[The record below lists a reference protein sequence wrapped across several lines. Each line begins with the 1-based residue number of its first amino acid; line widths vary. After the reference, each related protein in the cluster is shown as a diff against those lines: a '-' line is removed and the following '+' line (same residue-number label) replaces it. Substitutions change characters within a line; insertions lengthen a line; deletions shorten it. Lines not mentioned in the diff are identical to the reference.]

1 MSDELAFA
9 SATEL
14 ARLVRTRAVSPVE
27 LTELYLDRI
36 ARLDGRI
43 NAFVTVDAA
52 GARAGAK
59 AAEERVTDGT
69 ALPPFLGVPI
79 AVKDL
84 HLTEGLPTTFGCR
97 SLAHF
102 VPTFDEE
109 CVARIK
115 RAGFVVLGKTNV
127 PEFGTVPYTE
137 SLLHG
142 PCRNPWDV
150 SRTAGGSSGGA
161 AASVAAGLTPLAH
174 GSDGGGSIR
183 IPASNCGLFGLKPA
197 RGRISAAPLFGDRLA
212 GLSTA
217 GPITRHTADAAG
229 LLDVM
234 EGYATG
240 DPSWAPP
247 PARPFA
253 REVEVEPGPLR
264 LGVVTEWPFGT
275 FEREPLA
282 ALEGA
287 TRLLDSL
294 GHHLEPVTLPLSE
307 GFRDDFEVVWAAGL
321 AALPVDP
328 ARLEPFN
335 RLLFDLGTTCS
346 AARLLQAV
354 NGLQV
359 TARAVIGATA
369 HLDGVL
375 SPTLAAEPLSIGAFA
390 ERPVDELFDANAA
403 YVGLAPLANV
413 TGEPSMNLP
422 LHRSPAGLPVGV
434 MVTGRPA
441 DEVTLLRL
449 AAQVERAVDWT
460 ADRPAVRQSADTSY
474 EPSVRT
480 VRVTESTAEHP
491 NVEENT

>member
-1 MSDELAFA
+1 MSDDLAFT

-14 ARLVRTRAVSPVE
+14 ARLVRTREVSPVE

-36 ARLDGRI
+36 ARLDGRL

-59 AAEERVTDGT
+59 AAEERVTDGD

-79 AVKDL
+79 AIKDL
-84 HLTEGLPTTFGCR
+84 HMTAGLRTTFGAR
-97 SLAHF
+97 QLAGF
-102 VPTFDEE
+102 VPTVDEE
-109 CVARIK
+109 SVARIR

-161 AASVAAGLTPLAH
+161 AAAVAAGLVPVAH

-183 IPASNCGLFGLKPA
+183 IPASNCGLLGLKPA
-197 RGRISAAPLFGDRLA
+197 RGRVSAAPLFGDGLA
-212 GLSTA
+212 GLSTT
-217 GPITRHTADAAG
+217 GPLARCTADAAA

-247 PARPFA
+247 PVQPFA
-253 REVEVEPGPLR
+253 REVGVEPGPLR
-264 LGVVTEWPFGT
+264 IGVVTEWPFGT

-282 ALEGA
+282 AVEAA

-294 GHHLEPVTLPLSE
+294 GHRLEPVTLPVSE
-307 GFRDDFEVVWAAGL
+307 QFRDDFEVVWAAGL
-321 AALPVDP
+321 GALPVDK
-328 ARLEPFN
+328 AQLEPFN

-354 NGLQV
+354 TGLQV
-359 TARAVIGATA
+359 AARAVIGATA

-375 SPTLAAEPLSIGAFA
+375 CPTLAAEPLHIGAFA
-390 ERPVDELFDANAA
+390 ERPVSELFDANAA
-403 YVGLAPLANV
+403 YVGLTPLANA
-413 TGEPSMNLP
+413 TGQPSMNLP

-434 MVTGRPA
+434 MITGRPA
-441 DEVTLLRL
+441 DEATLLRL
-449 AAQVERAVDWT
+449 ATQVEGAVDWA
-460 ADRPAVRQSADTSY
+460 ADRPPAPTDRGA
-474 EPSVRT
+474 P
-480 VRVTESTAEHP
+480 
-491 NVEENT
+491 